1 MLSLP
6 TFIVSNMRKVG
17 AHRWARSLGAIAFSG
32 LGFLMLAPAAFAHHP
47 LGGRLPSNFFEGFLS
62 GIAHPVIG
70 LDHFVFV
77 IAAGLLAALSRQGP
91 MIPVA
96 FVVAGL
102 AGTGI
107 HLQSLALPAPEF
119 FIAASVLLFG
129 VLLALKKSPN
139 WKLVT
144 GLGAIAGIFH
154 GYAYGEAIVGADMT
168 PMVAYLTGFTVIQ
181 LVLALG
187 MSAVGR
193 AMLKSHQMSG
203 LPLRFA
209 GFAICGVG
217 FTFLSS
223 VMLG

>member
-6 TFIVSNMRKVG
+6 TFIVSKKSKIG
-17 AHRWARSLGAIAFSG
+17 SPRWVRALGAIALSG
-32 LGFLMLAPAAFAHHP
+32 LGLLILAPAAFAHHP
-47 LGGRLPSNFFEGFLS
+47 LEGRLPSNFFEGFMS
-62 GIAHPVIG
+62 GVAHPVIG

-77 IAAGLLAALSRQGP
+77 IAAGLLAALSRQGA

-96 FVVAGL
+96 FVIAGL

-107 HLQSLALPAPEF
+107 HLQSLDLPAPEL
-119 FIAASVLLFG
+119 FISASVLLFG
-129 VLLALKKSPN
+129 ILLALKRSPN
-139 WKLVT
+139 WKLVA

-181 LVLALG
+181 LVIALG

-193 AMLKSHQMSG
+193 AMLKSHQMPE

-217 FTFLSS
+217 ATFLSS
-223 VMLG
+223 TLLG

>member
-6 TFIVSNMRKVG
+6 TFIVSKMTGGRSS
-17 AHRWARSLGAIAFSG
+17 RYIRSLSASLFAG
-32 LGFLMLAPAAFAHHP
+32 LGLLALAPAALAHHP
-47 LGGRLPSNFFEGFLS
+47 LGGKLPSNFFEGFMS

-77 IAAGLLAALSRQGP
+77 IAAGLLAALSRQGI

-107 HLQSLALPAPEF
+107 HLQSLDLPAPEF
-119 FIAASVLLFG
+119 FISASVLLFG

-139 WKLVT
+139 WKLVA

-168 PMVAYLTGFTVIQ
+168 PLVAYLTGFTVIQ
-181 LVLALG
+181 LAIALA
-187 MSAVGR
+187 MSEIGR
-193 AMLKSHQMSG
+193 AILKRHQMPE

-217 FTFLSS
+217 ATFLSS
-223 VMLG
+223 TILG

>member
-1 MLSLP
+1 MLNLP
-6 TFIVSNMRKVG
+6 FIVFNQT
-17 AHRWARSLGAIAFSG
+17 RSRFSPWVRPLGAIALAG
-32 LGFLMLAPAAFAHHP
+32 LGLLTLAPAALAHHP
-47 LGGRLPSNFFEGFLS
+47 LGGQLPSNFFEGFMS
-62 GIAHPVIG
+62 GVAHPVIG

-77 IAAGLLAALSRQGP
+77 IAAGLLAALSRQGI

-96 FVVAGL
+96 FVIAGL

-107 HLQSLALPAPEF
+107 HLQSLDLPAPEF
-119 FIAASVLLFG
+119 FISASVLLFG
-129 VLLALKKSPN
+129 VLLALRKSPN
-139 WKLVT
+139 WKLVA

-154 GYAYGEAIVGADMT
+154 GYAYGEAIVGADMM

-181 LVLALG
+181 LVISLG

-193 AMLKSHQMSG
+193 AILKRHQMPE

-217 FTFLSS
+217 ATFLSS
-223 VMLG
+223 ALLG

>member
-6 TFIVSNMRKVG
+6 TFIVSNQKRPG
-17 AHRWARSLGAIAFSG
+17 SLRWVRPLGAIALSTLG
-32 LGFLMLAPAAFAHHP
+32 LLTLAPAALAHHP
-47 LGGRLPSNFFEGFLS
+47 LGGRLPSNFFEGLMS
-62 GIAHPVIG
+62 GVAHPVIG
-70 LDHFVFV
+70 LDHFAFV
-77 IAAGLLAALSRQGP
+77 IAAGLLAALSRQGI

-96 FVVAGL
+96 FAIAGL

-107 HLQSLALPAPEF
+107 HLQSLDLPAPEF

-139 WKLVT
+139 WKLVA
-144 GLGAIAGIFH
+144 GLGAVAGIFH

-168 PMVAYLTGFTVIQ
+168 PLVAYLTGFTVIQ
-181 LVLALG
+181 LAIALS
-187 MSAVGR
+187 MSAIGR
-193 AMLKSHQMSG
+193 AILKHHQMPE

-217 FTFLSS
+217 ATFLSS
-223 VMLG
+223 VILG

>member
-6 TFIVSNMRKVG
+6 TFIVSNQKRAG
-17 AHRWARSLGAIAFSG
+17 SLRWVRPLGAIALSTLG
-32 LGFLMLAPAAFAHHP
+32 LLTLAPAALAHHP
-47 LGGRLPSNFFEGFLS
+47 LGGRLPSNFFEGLMS
-62 GIAHPVIG
+62 GVAHPVIG
-70 LDHFVFV
+70 LDHFAFV
-77 IAAGLLAALSRQGP
+77 IAAGLLAALSRQGI

-96 FVVAGL
+96 FAIAGL

-107 HLQSLALPAPEF
+107 HLQSLDLPAPEF

-139 WKLVT
+139 WKLVA
-144 GLGAIAGIFH
+144 GLGAVAGIFH

-168 PMVAYLTGFTVIQ
+168 PLVAYLTGFTVIQ
-181 LVLALG
+181 LAIALS
-187 MSAVGR
+187 MSAIGR
-193 AMLKSHQMSG
+193 AILKHHQMPE

-217 FTFLSS
+217 ATFLSS
-223 VMLG
+223 VILG